1 MDLFQQIDSDAQNEF
16 GVFLNLVSQD
26 KPKLSKLSSQANL
39 ISAQTKQVLGDERLV
54 EYVKMFANSS

>member
-26 KPKLSKLSSQANL
+26 KPKLSKLSSQTNL
-39 ISAQTKQVLGDERLV
+39 ISAMKG
-54 EYVKMFANSS
+54 SSST

>member
-26 KPKLSKLSSQANL
+26 KPKLNKLSSQANL